1 MPDTALQ
8 PDTAPADHAVHDTS
22 NFLFDIGAQNERT
35 RLAWTR
41 TALAF
46 LTGSAVLFRG
56 VPTADNPAVAAIP
69 TVLCLVVGVVLLTL
83 SHRRY
88 GHNQRALKDN
98 SLHMPDGVFPALAAI
113 ACVFGGTI
121 AVGMVFLI

>member
-1 MPDTALQ
+1 MRDRAR
-8 PDTAPADHAVHDTS
+8 HDTS
-22 NFLFDIGAQNERT
+22 SFLFDVGAQNERT

-56 VPTADNPAVAAIP
+56 VPTADNHAVAAIP
-69 TVLCLVVGVVLLTL
+69 TVLCLIVGVVLLTL

-88 GHNQRALKDN
+88 GHNQRALKD
-98 SLHMPDGVFPALAAI
+98 SSRSMPDGVFLALVSM